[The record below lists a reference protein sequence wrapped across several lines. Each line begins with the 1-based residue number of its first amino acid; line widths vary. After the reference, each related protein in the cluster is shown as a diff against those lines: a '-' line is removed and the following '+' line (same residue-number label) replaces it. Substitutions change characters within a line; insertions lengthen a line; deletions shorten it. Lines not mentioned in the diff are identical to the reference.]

1 MVATILSQLATRF
14 STREQTDK
22 LKTFVE
28 KNKDEYGPI
37 TKGITTAEYNVKWAD
52 KNMPE
57 IIAYLKGKPSGG
69 VKSHAS
75 LLLVAFV
82 SVSYYLLV
90 Q

>member
-1 MVATILSQLATRF
+1 MVAVILSQLATRF
-14 STREQTDK
+14 TTQEQIVK
-22 LKTFVE
+22 LKSFVD

-52 KNMPE
+52 RNMPE
-57 IIAYLKGKPSGG
+57 IIAYLKGEPSGG
-69 VKSHAS
+69 IKSHAS